1 VETYRVQ
8 DDGRLLTFLESVEDV
23 LDQIA
28 HELEV
33 ANRPRGYADRRDEL
47 RFRTA
52 ERLFCE
58 WVEVDISQTGHV
70 VVNGLLARAAAT
82 TAWKAAGLLADL
94 DPESPER
101 IGGKAQVDVAL
112 DTPSPDRPA
121 TE

>member
-1 VETYRVQ
+1 MLTFRV
-8 DDGRLLTFLESVEDV
+8 DYDGRMLTFLDNMEDV

-28 HELEV
+28 HELELG
-33 ANRPRGYADRRDEL
+33 NRPRGYADRRDEL
-47 RFRTA
+47 RFRVA

-58 WVEVDISQTGHV
+58 WLEVDIHQIGEV
-70 VVNGLLARAAAT
+70 VVNGMMARAAAT

-101 IGGKAQVDVAL
+101 LRAKAEVGAAL
-112 DTPSPDRPA
+112 DTPPPDRPA